1 MMMTVVVMSCKG
13 DDEMAQRS
21 SSLFKLAL
29 SEFLSPSLS
38 PFSKNNLEGVA
49 MEGSIPVEFS

>member
-1 MMMTVVVMSCKG
+1 MTVVVMSCKG